1 MDTMKGRPKIANQM
15 DKVCSSYLLFYTSFL
30 ILCFIGKFFWNNGNR
45 YEGKWKDDI
54 MHGQG
59 KKEDIYFLIYL
70 FIYLFILTLFGGS
83 KGEWFGNDGDRYEGE
98 FKDNR

>member
-1 MDTMKGRPKIANQM
+1 MIMDTMKGRPKIANQM
-15 DKVCSSYLLFYTSFL
+15 DKVCSSYFLFYASFL

-70 FIYLFILTLFGGS
+70 F
-83 KGEWFGNDGDRYEGE
+83 
-98 FKDNR
+98 